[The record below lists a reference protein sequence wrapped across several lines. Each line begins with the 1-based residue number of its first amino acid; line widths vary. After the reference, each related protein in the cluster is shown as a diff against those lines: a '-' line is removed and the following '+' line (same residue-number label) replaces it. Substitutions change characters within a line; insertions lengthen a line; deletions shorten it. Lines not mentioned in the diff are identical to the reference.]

1 MFPHLT
7 LECPIT
13 IGCGDVDV
21 WATSSKHIGASTHD
35 AQINGVRY
43 SVRLDLHLRDG
54 EWQRGDK
61 DDWQAVYHAL
71 LIRRV
76 EPKTGTYNTDASDSA
91 RHKAEQIFIPWL
103 IEVAESTEGRELL
116 VEAEGVAIAHEL
128 DKVKREQAELS
139 ARAVELAEREGN
151 LAARAAE
158 RELVGS

>member
-7 LECPIT
+7 EECPIT

-43 SVRLDLHLRDG
+43 SIRLDLHLRDG
-54 EWQRGDK
+54 EWQRGYK
-61 DDWQAVYHAL
+61 DDWRTVYHAL

-91 RHKAEQIFIPWL
+91 RRKAERIFIPWL
-103 IEVAESTEGRELL
+103 IEVAESTEGHDLL
-116 VEAEGVAIAHEL
+116 VEAERVALDLEL
-128 DKVKREQAELS
+128 YKITREGQ
-139 ARAVELAEREGN
+139 ELAERALL
-151 LAARAAE
+151 LAERVDELDARQ